1 MKLVKIEEST
11 YMRDLETN
19 AIINTNRRELESF
32 NQKRKKILEEK
43 REQEETKIRLT
54 RMENDVNEIKKLLEN
69 LIHLRSSNGN

>member
-19 AIINTNRRELESF
+19 AIINTNRQELESF

-43 REQEETKIRLT
+43 KEQEETKIRLT